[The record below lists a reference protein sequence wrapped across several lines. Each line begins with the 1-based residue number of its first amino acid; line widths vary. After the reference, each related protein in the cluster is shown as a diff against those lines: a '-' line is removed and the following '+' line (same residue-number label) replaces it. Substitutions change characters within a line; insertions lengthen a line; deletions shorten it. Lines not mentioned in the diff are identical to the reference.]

1 MAVRILKTVLVGWI
15 SLLCLLYAAQNV
27 ANLEQAHGAIAYV
40 LSLEGHEVYPASF
53 LPAVTQP
60 ALVWF
65 VTIFIITL
73 EFAAGGLAAKGT
85 WDLWR
90 ARRSAEAFN
99 RSKTW
104 AILGAGMAVF
114 VWLGLFSVIGG
125 AAFQM
130 WQTQLGAGSLEGAFQ
145 YLSMS
150 AFVLLFVN
158 MKDD

>member
-1 MAVRILKTVLVGWI
+1 MAIRILKTVLVGWI
-15 SLLCLLYAAQNV
+15 SLLCLFYAGQNV
-27 ANLEQAHGAIAYV
+27 ANLNEAHGAIAYV
-40 LSLEGHEVYPASF
+40 IGMEGHEVYPSSF
-53 LPAVTQP
+53 VPAVTHP
-60 ALVWF
+60 ALTWF
-65 VTIFIITL
+65 ATILIITL
-73 EFAAGGLAAKGT
+73 EFLAGGLAAKGT

-90 ARRSAEAFN
+90 ARRSAETFN

-104 AILGAGMAVF
+104 AILGMGTALF

-130 WQTQLGAGSLEGAFQ
+130 WQTEVGAGSQQGAFQ
-145 YLSMS
+145 FLSMS